1 VNAIRELLDLL
12 AWNDLFDIAVVAI
25 LLYNLLLLIRG
36 TRAVQMLLGL
46 LVVVGVYQIAKLAE
60 LRTLEQII
68 QYFFLFL
75 PFAIIVLFQEPI
87 RRALAGFGR
96 TPVFGGSGR
105 SRVETVVH
113 EIASAAGAL
122 AKRRI
127 GALIVI
133 EGHEGLRNYVEN
145 GVALDAVV
153 SDELLVSLFSPGTPL
168 HDGAVVLRFDRV
180 AAASCFLP
188 LTSDSE
194 LAVSLGSRHRAAL
207 GISEETD
214 ALAIVVSEETG
225 RISSAISGRLSRDL
239 DTESLRALL
248 RRHLLSEPTDTVRH
262 ATGDEAP
269 A

>member
-1 VNAIRELLDLL
+1 
-12 AWNDLFDIAVVAI
+12 
-25 LLYNLLLLIRG
+25 
-36 TRAVQMLLGL
+36 VQMLLGL
-46 LVVVGVYQIAKLAE
+46 LLIVGVYQIAKLAE

-68 QYFFLFL
+68 EYFFLFL

-96 TPVFGGSGR
+96 TPAFGGAGR
-105 SRVETVVH
+105 SRVESIVH
-113 EIASAAGAL
+113 EVASAAGAL

-127 GALIVI
+127 GALIVV

-145 GVALDAVV
+145 GVPIDAVIT
-153 SDELLVSLFSPGTPL
+153 DEILVSLFSPGTPL

-207 GISEETD
+207 GITEETD

-225 RISSAISGRLSRDL
+225 RISAATTGRLSRDL

-248 RRHLLSEPTDTVRH
+248 RRHLLSEPTKVPRRP
-262 ATGDEAP
+262 AVEEAP